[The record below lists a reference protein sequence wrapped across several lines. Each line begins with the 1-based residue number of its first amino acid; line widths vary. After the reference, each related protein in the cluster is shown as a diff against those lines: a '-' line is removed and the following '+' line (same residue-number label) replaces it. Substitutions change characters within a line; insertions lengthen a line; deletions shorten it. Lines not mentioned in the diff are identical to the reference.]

1 MFKKKGM
8 NKMKKFRFLKYGF
21 QHLLFRIE
29 NSKYIQIIINCLGF
43 MLLITIF
50 NNICNLYN
58 ISTLHRIISIFTISF
73 SNIFIHKLLL
83 ILKKDKI

>member
-1 MFKKKGM
+1 
-8 NKMKKFRFLKYGF
+8 MKNNNDIK
-21 QHLLFRIE
+21 
-29 NSKYIQIIINCLGF
+29 IIINCLGF

-73 SNIFIHKLLL
+73 SNIFINKLLL

>member
-1 MFKKKGM
+1 
-8 NKMKKFRFLKYGF
+8 MKNNNDIK
-21 QHLLFRIE
+21 
-29 NSKYIQIIINCLGF
+29 IIVNCMAF

-58 ISTLHRIISIFTISF
+58 VTTLHRIVFIFSISF

-83 ILKKDKI
+83 ILKKYK